1 MGGESLVRLP
11 FFSPG
16 QYDAANGS
24 APWLARCTA
33 RSYPVSMTKLSH
45 ALEIAVAAAR
55 EAGALLRDHFGQ
67 SPEVNELHPHDIKL
81 ALDVRT
87 QELITVRLLEAFSGH
102 ALYGEEGIAGNQDS
116 EWQWIVD
123 PLDGTVNYYYGLPHY
138 CVSIALRKA
147 GEIQLGVIY
156 DPQRDELWETV
167 RGGETLLNGKP
178 VRVSER
184 TELSDAVVSIGFSKS
199 KATINAGLALLPKYV
214 ACVRKCRLMGSA
226 ALDLAYVA
234 CGRLDAYIEQSVSLW
249 DVAAGKLLL
258 ENAGGKFEMT
268 ARTDFPDK
276 ISVRAWN
283 GRIQLLP
290 AE

>member
-1 MGGESLVRLP
+1 MTDLS
-11 FFSPG
+11 
-16 QYDAANGS
+16 AA
-24 APWLARCTA
+24 LAT
-33 RSYPVSMTKLSH
+33 
-45 ALEIAVAAAR
+45 AVAAAR
-55 EAGALLRDHFGQ
+55 EAGALLRSHFGKP
-67 SPEVNELHPHDIKL
+67 PEVNELHAHDIKL
-81 ALDVRT
+81 ELDVRT
-87 QELITVRLLEAFSGH
+87 QALITDRLLAAFPDH
-102 ALYGEEGIAGNQDS
+102 ALYGEEGIAGNQAS

-123 PLDGTVNYYYGLPHY
+123 PLDGTVNYYYGIPHY
-138 CVSIALRKA
+138 CVSIALRRA

-167 RGGETLLNGKP
+167 IGGETKLNGSV
-178 VRVSER
+178 VRVSDR
-184 TELSDAVVSIGFSKS
+184 TELADSVVSIGFSKS

-214 ACVRKCRLMGSA
+214 ERVRKCRLMGSA

-234 CGRLDAYIEQSVSLW
+234 SGRFDAYIEQSVSLW

-268 ARTDFPDK
+268 PRHDLPDK

-283 GRIQLLP
+283 GKITLLP

>member
-1 MGGESLVRLP
+1 MVRLP
-11 FFSPG
+11 FFVPISRARPLL
-16 QYDAANGS
+16 DPRHDLHES
-24 APWLARCTA
+24 AHARIQ
-33 RSYPVSMTKLSH
+33 RSMTELSK
-45 ALEIAVAAAR
+45 ALETAVVTAR
-55 EAGALLRDHFGQ
+55 EAGALLRSHFGEP
-67 SPEVNELHPHDIKL
+67 PEVNELQAHDIKL

-87 QELITVRLLEAFSGH
+87 QDLIADRLLAAFPKH
-102 ALYGEEGIAGNQDS
+102 ALYGEEGIAGNQAS

-138 CVSIALRKA
+138 CVSIALRRV

-156 DPQRDELWETV
+156 DPQRDELWQTIL
-167 RGGETLLNGKP
+167 GGETLMNGKP
-178 VRVSER
+178 VRVSDR
-184 TELSDAVVSIGFSKS
+184 SDLAEAVVSIGFSKS
-199 KATINAGLALLPKYV
+199 KAMINAGLALLPKYV
-214 ACVRKCRLMGSA
+214 DRVRKCRMMGSA

-276 ISVRAWN
+276 VSVRAWN
-283 GRIQLLP
+283 GKITLLP
-290 AE
+290 TE